1 MDTKTPPITQK
12 QNSTSQQHL
21 DRTKF
26 KTPPVRHVQISLPP
40 LTPPPN
46 RRQRL
51 KTPNSPWAR
60 GSAGPGI
67 YAADGGNN
75 NYHTN
80 RQSERPYR
88 VLHLGA
94 TPLMHACQQAD
105 RSRVLHLLKEQRDTI
120 GYRDRTL
127 RNALH
132 YCMDAGTGGAV
143 ASAAPELVNA
153 PDAEGHTP
161 LHLAVIAGDAQLVAV
176 LLANG
181 ADVNAKDSE
190 GHSVLHWATVCGEVE
205 CVRLVLAAGARPSTP
220 DMRGGSPL
228 HYAAQCCGAAAPSEL
243 SVPKKI
249 GLKVLQSLLDYG
261 ANHNA
266 KDEDGRQPILWAA
279 SAGSVDA
286 LLALA
291 RAGGSAAAG
300 ASDKDG
306 LTALHCAASR
316 GHAGCVEALVNLC
329 GSQPDHVDDNGCSAL
344 HYAATLGHA
353 DATALLLRLGADP
366 NRQDRK
372 GRTPALCAAA
382 KGQLE
387 TLKLLAQHGGSLYA
401 RTVRGSGVAHES
413 AASGRVELIKW
424 LAKKRPGILD
434 VATHDGRTPLH
445 IAALHGHVDAC
456 KVLLDNGARVN
467 AILRTSKGGQMTA
480 LDAAL
485 YRGHRDCAKLI
496 QMHGGTTA
504 QHVKTRKIG
513 GTIHC
518 KELAAQLRARKR
530 DGETSSDD
538 EEVDDRDV
546 SPRIR
551 RRRRRRGSREP
562 DCDVSEQREEDRG
575 GSRSY
580 SDQEEPRSTSR
591 RAVRSRRRRARSES
605 CGRGRGSRKRNAK
618 QKSGGR
624 NHEYDGSSS
633 THSGEATE
641 FGSDEDTESDG
652 SVVSEDSLEVVIV
665 KKSVEKTSERVEVS
679 GRKPKRTSG
688 GEKSSVIRSTRSK
701 TRRKT
706 VRKKPKEQNDAEGN
720 GRPENLKKSEP
731 EAPKPV
737 KTPTNND
744 AEERRCGRKMQ
755 YQIEAGDSTSQEAIE
770 RVTVT
775 VMVHKDHLSDTPKT
789 TSIESSSRNGDTEKS
804 SKDHQSAAVKE
815 KEEVDRAESDNV
827 KQEDEKE
834 EVEEEEQAEKKE
846 IQEQRSESEPKKK
859 TRPRSARPG
868 SSRGKRVTSARTR
881 MDHILEK
888 ADEMQSA
895 LVQKAADLKKGI
907 EEMREQITGEK
918 TGDDRGAQESSSSEE
933 KVAGKN
939 GQEES
944 DGVVT
949 QKVTGTLEGTESDL
963 AGSEKNVAEESKT
976 ADSNGSKIEHGSSG
990 DASEH
995 EKISVGLEAKK
1006 SISFEESSN
1015 EKESEDLVTD
1025 QKRSADDQPTR
1036 SGKSSSRSSIR
1047 SKSRPGTAVDKS
1059 AGSPDSKSDSKS
1071 VSKPGSRMSKSR
1083 SGDSRKSDSVK
1094 SVDDVESSNAAVKER
1109 QETVTERLGEIKA
1122 KSSDPDD
1129 NESSKTGKELV
1140 EHDGKFVE
1148 EVNDVES
1155 ESRVIVEESS
1165 SSPQANAESQK
1176 SRSRPST
1183 AKQRGK
1189 SSGKG
1194 GILRRVDSSDESSP
1208 ARTAA
1213 IVAVIESPEW
1223 PEDEE
1228 DEEEEEEEEEEAI
1241 DNEIREAIG
1250 EYPEPETD
1258 LDDNSV
1264 GVMRVLPSTSDEETP
1279 RTLGQSR
1286 TSGIDSLP
1294 QVAPRPRARML
1305 RVRSP
1310 GKKEDRAR
1318 HRRDSGGRDSGIE
1331 PSPRISKIP
1340 RRTSRCYP
1348 NTEKQQALNM
1358 ETVTR
1363 DVQIS
1368 LRRYHLE
1375 RKIFFQLMELK
1386 RLQIRNGRANE
1397 QVLVKRQVE
1406 AFHRAGT
1413 SGPTLGVAKYDQ
1425 PLTFRHFEAFL
1436 YEQLRRLQRRPATPD
1451 WCTGAKQCTQKT
1463 HRCHHA
1469 TSAYTSLPVYT
1480 YLGVGDRSGNLLP
1493 SIEGRGGRGQMTVEV
1508 THGENKQ
1515 VIALPAE
1522 RLDRGKRY
1530 FVTFTVRGDAQDRE
1544 KSINK
1549 NSQQLSAA
1557 AAASQRNAKSV

>member
-1 MDTKTPPITQK
+1 MDTKTPPIPQK
-12 QNSTSQQHL
+12 QSNSSQQHL

-26 KTPPVRHVQISLPP
+26 KTPSVRQVQISLPP

-51 KTPNSPWAR
+51 KTPSSPWAR

-67 YAADGGNN
+67 HAGSGGAN
-75 NYHTN
+75 NYHSN
-80 RQSERPYR
+80 SQSERPYR

-105 RSRVLHLLKEQRDTI
+105 RSRVLRLLKEQRDTI

-143 ASAAPELVNA
+143 ATAAPELVNA
-153 PDAEGHTP
+153 PDVEGHTP

-243 SVPKKI
+243 SVPKKV

-445 IAALHGHVDAC
+445 VAALHGHVDAC

-504 QHVKTRKIG
+504 QHVRNRKIG
-513 GTIHC
+513 GTTHC
-518 KELAAQLRARKR
+518 KEFAAQLRTRKR
-530 DGETSSDD
+530 DGETCSSDT
-538 EEVDDRDV
+538 EEEKDRDV

-562 DCDVSEQREEDRG
+562 DFDVSERREEDRG

-580 SDQEEPRSTSR
+580 SDQDEPRSTSR

-605 CGRGRGSRKRNAK
+605 CGRGRGSRKRNGK

-624 NHEYDGSSS
+624 KHEYDGSSS
-633 THSGEATE
+633 THSGEATDP
-641 FGSDEDTESDG
+641 GSDEDTDSDG
-652 SVVSEDSLEVVIV
+652 SAVSEDSLEVVIV
-665 KKSVEKTSERVEVS
+665 KKCVEKTSERVEMS
-679 GRKPKRTSG
+679 GRKPKRTPG

-701 TRRKT
+701 TRRRT
-706 VRKKPKEQNDAEGN
+706 VRKKAKEENDAEGN
-720 GRPENLKKSEP
+720 GRAENVGKSEP
-731 EAPKPV
+731 EASKPT
-737 KTPTNND
+737 KTSPNND

-755 YQIEAGDSTSQEAIE
+755 YQIETADSTSQEAVE

-789 TSIESSSRNGDTEKS
+789 TSIESSSRNGETEKT
-804 SKDHQSAAVKE
+804 SKDHQSAAGKG
-815 KEEVDRAESDNV
+815 KEEGDEIKRENEKGEAE
-827 KQEDEKE
+827 E
-834 EVEEEEQAEKKE
+834 E
-846 IQEQRSESEPKKK
+846 IQEQRPETESKKK

-868 SSRGKRVTSARTR
+868 SSRGKRVASARTR

-918 TGDDRGAQESSSSEE
+918 TGDDRQTSSSEE
-933 KVAGKN
+933 KVEEKN
-939 GQEES
+939 THEES

-949 QKVTGTLEGTESDL
+949 QKVAGTLEETDSDP
-963 AGSEKNVAEESKT
+963 AGSEKNVADESKT
-976 ADSNGSKIEHGSSG
+976 TDSNGSKIEHG
-990 DASEH
+990 ASDE
-995 EKISVGLEAKK
+995 EVSVGLEAKK
-1006 SISFEESSN
+1006 SISSEESN
-1015 EKESEDLVTD
+1015 VKEESEW
-1025 QKRSADDQPTR
+1025 KKPSGDDQPAR
-1036 SGKSSSRSSIR
+1036 SGKSSSRSSIG

-1059 AGSPDSKSDSKS
+1059 VGSPEGKSDSKS
-1071 VSKPGSRMSKSR
+1071 VSKPDSRMSKSR

-1094 SVDDVESSNAAVKER
+1094 SVDDVEPPNAGVKER
-1109 QETVTERLGEIKA
+1109 QETATEQLSEIKA
-1122 KSSDPDD
+1122 KSSSPDD
-1129 NESSKTGKELV
+1129 NEASQTGKESAQGD
-1140 EHDGKFVE
+1140 EKIAE

-1165 SSPQANAESQK
+1165 SSQRANLDSQK

-1189 SSGKG
+1189 SPGKG

-1241 DNEIREAIG
+1241 DKEIREAIG
-1250 EYPEPETD
+1250 DYPEPETD
-1258 LDDNSV
+1258 IDDNSV

-1294 QVAPRPRARML
+1294 QVATRPRARMP

-1310 GKKEDRAR
+1310 GKKALDRAR

-1451 WCTGAKQCTQKT
+1451 WCAGAKQCTQKT

-1493 SIEGRGGRGQMTVEV
+1493 SIAGRGGRGQMTVEV

-1544 KSINK
+1544 KSGNK